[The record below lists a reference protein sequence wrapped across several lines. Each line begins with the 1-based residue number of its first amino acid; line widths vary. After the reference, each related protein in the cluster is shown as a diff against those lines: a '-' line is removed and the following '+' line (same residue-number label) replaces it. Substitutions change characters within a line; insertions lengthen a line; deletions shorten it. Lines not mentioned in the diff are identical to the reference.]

1 MDLRNILAKEMSKSN
16 GEAELLKVPANRRP
30 TAASLRK
37 LEREISSQIS
47 ANDAMRSRSMQR
59 ASKMSSR

>member
-1 MDLRNILAKEMSKSN
+1 MNLKNILAKEMAKSG
-16 GEAELLKVPANRRP
+16 GEAEFVEVPIDRRP
-30 TAASLRK
+30 TVESLKK

-59 ASKMSSR
+59 ASRLSGR

>member
-16 GEAELLKVPANRRP
+16 GEAEFLKVSANRRP

>member
-1 MDLRNILAKEMSKSN
+1 MAKSE
-16 GEAELLKVPANRRP
+16 GEAEFVEVPIDRRP
-30 TAASLRK
+30 TVESLKK

-59 ASKMSSR
+59 ASRLSGR

>member
-16 GEAELLKVPANRRP
+16 GEAEFLKVPANRRS

>member
-1 MDLRNILAKEMSKSN
+1 MDLRNILAKV
-16 GEAELLKVPANRRP
+16 LKVPANRRP

>member
-1 MDLRNILAKEMSKSN
+1 MSKSN
-16 GEAELLKVPANRRP
+16 GEAEFLKVPANRRP